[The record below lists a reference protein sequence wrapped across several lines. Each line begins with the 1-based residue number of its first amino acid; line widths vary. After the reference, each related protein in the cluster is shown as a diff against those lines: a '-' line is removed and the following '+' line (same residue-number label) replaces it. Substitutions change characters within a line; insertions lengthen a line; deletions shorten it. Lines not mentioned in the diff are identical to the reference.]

1 MAERLTKRNGLW
13 YFVRRVPA
21 EFAAVDPRGV
31 IKLSTKIRAAG
42 DRAGVRA
49 GRVADRLNLDLEASW
64 RVGAGAGTLQA
75 SIDVDEAR
83 KRARAL
89 GLEYKPIEAA
99 VTEAAADII
108 RRVDELAKGD
118 RRHDAATTAAVLG
131 GVALPII
138 KLSGLFAEYRIAKKT
153 TIAKFSP
160 NQLRKWESA
169 KKRAVE
175 ILIEVVGDKAIGE
188 LTRDDALKY
197 SDRWEERVLDEG
209 LQEGTANKNITH
221 ITGML
226 RAVSKRHRLRLDP
239 VFAGTRLEG
248 GTSRSRK
255 PFDAAF
261 IVNVILAPG
270 ALDGMNDEERAA
282 VHVMVNTGARPS
294 EIINLQPHRILLD
307 AEIPHIQVRDDD
319 RVLKTGWSYRDIP
332 LIGISLDAMRAF
344 PNGFPRYFDKGDAF
358 SAAVNKYLKENGM
371 KPSDLHTAYSL
382 RHGFKDR
389 LREVETPEE
398 LKDELM
404 GHNTGKPKYGD
415 GHGLRLKLK
424 YIQMIALA
432 PGMPGEYAVRQ
443 LAVVQGGAG
452 RG

>member
-1 MAERLTKRNGLW
+1 MAERLTKRNGVW
-13 YFVRRVPA
+13 HFVRRVPA
-21 EFAAVDPRGV
+21 EFSALDPRGIV
-31 IKLSTKIRAAG
+31 KLSTKIKVAS

-64 RVGAGAGTLQA
+64 RARAGADSLQA

-89 GLEYKPIEAA
+89 GLEYRPIESA
-99 VTEAAADII
+99 VAEPAADVI
-108 RRVDELAKGD
+108 RRLDELAKGD
-118 RRHDAATTAAVLG
+118 RRHDAATAAAVLG
-131 GVALPII
+131 GVPLPVI
-138 KLSGLFAEYRIAKKT
+138 KVSGLFAEYRIAKKT

-175 ILIEVVGDKAIGE
+175 ILIEVVGDKAIPD

-197 SDRWEERVLDEG
+197 SDRWEERVLEDG
-209 LQEGTANKNITH
+209 LQVGTANKNITH

-226 RAVSKRHRLRLDP
+226 RTVSKRHRLRLDP

-248 GTSRSRK
+248 RVSRSRK
-255 PFDAAF
+255 PFDARF

-282 VHVMVNTGARPS
+282 VHVMINTGARPS
-294 EIINLQPHRILLD
+294 EIINLQPHRILLLD
-307 AEIPHIQVRDDD
+307 VEIPHIQVRDDD

-332 LIGISLDAMRAF
+332 LTGIALDAMRAF
-344 PNGFPRYFDKGDAF
+344 PNGFPRYYDKGDAF
-358 SAAVNKYLKENGM
+358 SAAVNKYFKENGM

-424 YIQMIALA
+424 YIQLVALHA
-432 PGMPGEYAVRQ
+432 GMAEYAATP
-443 LAVVQGGAG
+443 LAIVQGGVG